1 MSKNHLYKGGLST
14 ILLKI
19 LSDEGRMYGY
29 QLSKRAKELTNGD
42 LDITEGALYPTL
54 HKLEA
59 EGILETEIEKVGNR
73 KRKYYK
79 LTEEGQY
86 KASERIDELKEY
98 VMNLQGMLNG
108 GMSHG

>member
-1 MSKNHLYKGGLST
+1 MYKGTLAT
-14 ILLKI
+14 VLLKI

-59 EGILETEIEKVGNR
+59 TGTLTTEVERVGNR
-73 KRKYYK
+73 PRKYYK
-79 LTEEGQY
+79 LTERGNDQA
-86 KASERIDELKEY
+86 KQRIAELKEY
-98 VMNLQGMLNG
+98 AQNLQVLLNG
-108 GMSHG
+108 GLSHG